1 MPVLRLLKERINE
14 KLLRDKLL
22 STAENIY
29 AINKLFDFVP
39 QISEKNVLKILAE
52 NRKRLIMDMEF
63 SGGKVHAGPN
73 SIIDFNKKLPAVKT
87 KEIIDTIRKFQIKNL
102 KVNVLGNTLIEVD
115 SEGKALIKKTLTL

>member
-22 STAENIY
+22 STPENIY

-52 NRKRLIMDMEF
+52 NRKQLIMDMEF
-63 SGGKVHAGPN
+63 PDGKVHTGLN

-87 KEIIDTIRKFQIKNL
+87 KEIIDTIRKLQIKNV
-102 KVNVLGNTLIEVD
+102 KVNVLENTLIEVN
-115 SEGKALIKKTLTL
+115 SEGKVLMKKTLTL

>member
-1 MPVLRLLKERINE
+1 
-14 KLLRDKLL
+14 
-22 STAENIY
+22 
-29 AINKLFDFVP
+29 
-39 QISEKNVLKILAE
+39 
-52 NRKRLIMDMEF
+52 MEF

-87 KEIIDTIRKFQIKNL
+87 KEIIDTIRELQIKNV

>member
-1 MPVLRLLKERINE
+1 MPVLRLLKEKINE
-14 KLLRDKLL
+14 ELLRDKLL

-52 NRKRLIMDMEF
+52 NRKQLIMDMEF

>member
-52 NRKRLIMDMEF
+52 NRKQLIMDMEF
-63 SGGKVHAGPN
+63 PGGKVHAGPN

-87 KEIIDTIRKFQIKNL
+87 KEIIDTIRELQIKNV

-115 SEGKALIKKTLTL
+115 SEGKALIKKALTL